1 VFGANADQTAL
12 AEDRVLGSAI
22 IDLPRAF
29 LMVASEVR
37 SGNFAAR
44 TRVFGLEDGVVAYRS
59 NPRLDTLITNS
70 LRSRMKAAADSLI
83 AGTLIAAPRPRSM
96 EG

>member
-1 VFGANADQTAL
+1 
-12 AEDRVLGSAI
+12 
-22 IDLPRAF
+22 
-29 LMVASEVR
+29 
-37 SGNFAAR
+37 
-44 TRVFGLEDGVVAYRS
+44 VFGLEDGVVAYRS